1 MTHSPEPF
9 SPAFKR
15 EDKNDMIPVGLVRA
29 MFALAVL
36 TLALVTMAALSGRTP
51 AAIPDNGAAVQE
63 WQLRLV
69 AGDAQAVTVQAAD
82 GTHID
87 RLDHGGFVTV
97 VQNGL
102 QTARRRH
109 GIDPALPL
117 RIVAFENGRLSAID
131 DHTNYRVELDV
142 FGADN
147 KAAFERL
154 LTTLQN

>member
-1 MTHSPEPF
+1 MTHTPEHFTPGF
-9 SPAFKR
+9 R
-15 EDKNDMIPVGLVRA
+15 RDDNNDMIPVGLVRA
-29 MFALAVL
+29 MFALALVP
-36 TLALVTMAALSGRTP
+36 LALVAMATFTGREP

-154 LTTLQN
+154 LTTLNN